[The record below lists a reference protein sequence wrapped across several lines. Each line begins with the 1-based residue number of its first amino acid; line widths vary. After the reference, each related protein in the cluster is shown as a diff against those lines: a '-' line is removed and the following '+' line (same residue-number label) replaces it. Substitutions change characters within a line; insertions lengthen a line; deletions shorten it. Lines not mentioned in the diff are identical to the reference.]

1 MKKFKI
7 ILISF
12 LIMFPNIIKA
22 YGIDNY
28 YIDATIQNNGD
39 ILVEEYFNLTGE
51 YNGFERIIEY
61 ANEDLYEFD
70 PNMESFGG
78 SLIHNGNGLEIKE
91 VRAIPTSNNF
101 SFSNIQGDIF
111 ERVSSAKKGD
121 YGVYTENYKSNGKSI
136 LIYNPSKENKAFY
149 LKYVV
154 KNISIKHNDVAE
166 IGWNI
171 IGNEFRESIA
181 NLEITLHIPG
191 NKNVRAWAH
200 GPLNGNVNIIDSETV
215 KFKITGLNSYRA
227 IDIRATFDL
236 DVIPGSNK
244 LTNTDALEKIILYET
259 NKAEQANYERQ
270 NQQKLII
277 NQAKTDLAEFEVNIT
292 RYNYESA
299 LESINKIE
307 NEEIKKELL
316 NKLIEIKKELDV
328 IEEKA
333 AKEALEYA
341 YRYPTYD
348 NYKYLENKILVLD
361 NNDVKQELLK
371 ELDNIET
378 IIKNQE
384 LKQEKINYIKGIICI
399 IILLVLGIY
408 SYKKYIKN
416 PEVNFNQKYFREIDD
431 ELPTNISYLMYK
443 KINNNSLSAA
453 MLDLIRRKIITAEK
467 LEKKNYMLTL
477 KDETDEIPSIYRR
490 LICLIFE
497 NKSCVETKDIKKY
510 AKKNYESYIKNWKK
524 YNKESLEN
532 AKEKLYFETDEK
544 EIYELKKNNKNY
556 TSFIP
561 IFIILFVIVPSLGIM
576 ILIGYLI
583 YILISKCY
591 IFFKNMLTG
600 KISNYKLL
608 ITLAYIVIIFISIF
622 KTIYIITMQKFYNDS
637 FKIYLLILLLS
648 VILLVFL
655 YNNKKRTVEGTY
667 EYKKWKAIRNYLRDF
682 GSFNDKEVPEIELW
696 EKYLVFATL
705 FGCSKKIL
713 KVMKLEEI
721 ENPNMPS
728 DIYYNFRLA
737 NTITRTITSSYAS
750 ARSVYAAENS
760 SSGGGYSSGG
770 GGGGG
775 FSSGGGSFGGGG
787 GGGRF

>member
-121 YGVYTENYKSNGKSI
+121 YGVYTENYNSNGKSI

-215 KFKITGLNSYRA
+215 KFKINGLNSYRA

-236 DVIPGSNK
+236 DVIPNSNK

-316 NKLIEIKKELDV
+316 NKLIELKKELDV

-341 YRYPTYD
+341 YRYPTYN

-371 ELDNIET
+371 ELDNIEK

-384 LKQEKINYIKGIICI
+384 VKQEKINYIKGIIYI

-416 PEVNFNQKYFREIDD
+416 PEVDFNQKYFREIDD

-453 MLDLIRRKIITAEK
+453 MLDLIRRKIIIAEK
-467 LEKKNYMLTL
+467 LEKNNYMLTL

-490 LICLIFE
+490 LICLIFG

-583 YILISKCY
+583 YTLISKCY
-591 IFFKNMLTG
+591 IFLKNMLTG

-622 KTIYIITMQKFYNDS
+622 KTIYIITIQKFYNDS
-637 FKIYLLILLLS
+637 FKIYLLISLLS
-648 VILLVFL
+648 VISLVFL

-713 KVMKLEEI
+713 KIMKLEEI

>member
-39 ILVEEYFNLTGE
+39 ILVEEYFSLTGE

-101 SFSNIQGDIF
+101 IFSNIQGDIF

-215 KFKITGLNSYRA
+215 KFKINGLNSYHA

-236 DVIPGSNK
+236 DVIPNSNK

-316 NKLIEIKKELDV
+316 NKLIELKKELDV

-333 AKEALEYA
+333 AKEVLQYA

-416 PEVNFNQKYFREIDD
+416 PEVNFNQKYFREIAD

-467 LEKKNYMLTL
+467 LEKNNYMLTL

-490 LICLIFE
+490 LICLIFG

-583 YILISKCY
+583 YTLISKCY
-591 IFFKNMLTG
+591 IFFKNMLTD

-608 ITLAYIVIIFISIF
+608 ITLAYVVIIFISIF